1 MPPRRKQHSAIKLN
15 NKNNLTFT
23 RLVLL
28 DSLADGCLCLL
39 RTGCLLRTS
48 CRLLRWRSDFA
59 FDFGRFAASLTADR
73 LARLFG
79 RLYRLHHFFMLGCLQ
94 RVQRVLILVVEQTIP
109 KINNFLLTH
118 HDVAHIFKA
127 KKLLPI
133 GHSNPIGQIHV
144 LKVKTQAILKKNV
157 TTELVNVLASTQ
169 RQSIAFH
176 SQRQTREWDK
186 GKNDK

>member
-1 MPPRRKQHSAIKLN
+1 MPPRREQHSTTELS

-59 FDFGRFAASLTADR
+59 FDFGRFAASLAADR

-79 RLYRLHHFFMLGCLQ
+79 RLNRLHHLFLLGCLQ

-109 KINNFLLTH
+109 EINNSLLTY
-118 HDVAHIFKA
+118 HDVAHILRL

-133 GHSNPIGQIHV
+133 GHSNPIGQVHV
-144 LKVKTQAILKKNV
+144 LKVKTGATLKKM
-157 TTELVNVLASTQ
+157 
-169 RQSIAFH
+169 
-176 SQRQTREWDK
+176 
-186 GKNDK
+186 